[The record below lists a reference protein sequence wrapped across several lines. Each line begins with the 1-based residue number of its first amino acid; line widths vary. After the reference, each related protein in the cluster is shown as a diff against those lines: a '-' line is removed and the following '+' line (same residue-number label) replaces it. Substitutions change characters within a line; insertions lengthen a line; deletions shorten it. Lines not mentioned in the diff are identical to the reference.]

1 MASLHGISGSAS
13 TIASGWASTTGN
25 TFKQSVQRRP
35 KTTRTTHPKLWRMP
49 PVNVTNE
56 GKEVRVKKIF
66 EENALEE
73 DSEYIIVDPENPV
86 PNPELGPLERRVSVT
101 FEEGLALDT
110 IDKDAMQYWF
120 TEPSQGWQTE
130 KRKLKKAHGIPVDE
144 NIDDYRHKDCTGDR
158 TPLSKMRIGDI
169 LTGTVVEQS
178 MYHGLRVDVGAEADG
193 LIPMRGIEMWRA
205 VEKSGHLPN
214 IGDAIE
220 VEVYAIREDPV
231 FRFPL
236 QIAPTNA
243 NLVSKIPTPEEHKP
257 PLDLRDV
264 PISRY
269 EEVAQISGRDW
280 GSQKV
285 LVTPADIEDVII
297 KDGDSLELSQE
308 DLDLFDSIVAELDL

>member
-1 MASLHGISGSAS
+1 
-13 TIASGWASTTGN
+13 
-25 TFKQSVQRRP
+25 
-35 KTTRTTHPKLWRMP
+35 MP

-120 TEPSQGWQTE
+120 TEPPQGWQTE
-130 KRKLKKAHGIPVDE
+130 KRKLKKAHGIPVED
-144 NIDDYRHKDCTGDR
+144 NIDDYRHKDRAGNR
-158 TPLSKMRIGDI
+158 TPLSEIRIGDI

-178 MYHGLRVDVGAEADG
+178 MYHGLRVDVGAEVDG
-193 LIPMRGIEMWRA
+193 LIPIRGIEMWKA

-214 IGDAIE
+214 IGDAIA

-236 QIAPTNA
+236 QIAPTNDK
-243 NLVSKIPTPEEHKP
+243 LSSMIPPPEEHKP

-285 LVTPADIEDVII
+285 LVTPADIEDVVI
-297 KDGDSLELSQE
+297 KEGDAFEISQE